1 MAEVTEPPAY
11 EKQKSFSA
19 APSGS
24 PNGATPRSTS
34 TGQKIGPYV
43 LGKTLGV
50 GSTGR
55 VKLAVHMETNQKVA
69 IKIISKDNP
78 ETPGKKN
85 PAVEKKLD
93 REITIMKLI
102 QQYLVLE
109 HVEGGELFDY
119 LVKKGRLSES
129 EAVQFFQ
136 QIIFG
141 VEYCHRHLICHRD
154 LKPENLLLDKD
165 YNVKVADFGMANMI
179 VQSKM
184 LETSCGSPHYASP
197 EIIRGEKYDGR
208 TSDVWSCGIILFAL
222 VTGNLPF
229 DDSNIRRLLTK
240 VKTGV
245 YHIPEHVSPPA
256 RDLIKKML
264 TVEPASRITLQQV
277 MKHEFFL
284 SRPPKNNQTV
294 MPSMLESDNFSQGYP
309 KNFKF
314 EADILDSLTLLGWD
328 NRENLIECLHAEGT
342 NAEKV
347 FYNLLHRRKWEML
360 ENYNSEKPDKV
371 DPDGNTPVRRADSF
385 CSDNLEPLTKREPTS
400 NRRAFSEGGPGPARQ
415 TTITVKSPLAAEA
428 KLTTDSDEGIAKQ
441 ETDSPQKTPT
451 IKKAVGGKRKG
462 PLAIN
467 TISNGEAGEPSPVSA
482 SLKSPAIATAFAAIG
497 LGTPKFHRKGTLA
510 SEVPSSPVISNT
522 PKTSWFHNIFNF
534 KPDTYYLISQA
545 PLPETLVQAEE
556 LLNSMHISFKP
567 GAPGVLKC
575 KFDADGSS
583 DNDVANTESK
593 GVKFRIEIVTDEE
606 DSTKLRVQLIHQ
618 QGAFSTFQNLVGKL
632 QASWGNKEPQSS

>member
-1 MAEVTEPPAY
+1 MAEVSETPAY
-11 EKQKSFSA
+11 EKKSSSA

-24 PNGATPRSTS
+24 PNATPRTTS

-85 PAVEKKLD
+85 PARNYNYEANSAV
-93 REITIMKLI
+93 REELI
-102 QQYLVLE
+102 NSPNVLQIYDVYETSRELYLVLE

-154 LKPENLLLDKD
+154 LKPENLLLDKE

-245 YHIPEHVSPPA
+245 YHIPEHVSPAA

-264 TVEPASRITLQQV
+264 TVEPASRITLQEV

-314 EADILDSLTLLGWD
+314 ETDILDSLTLLGWD
-328 NRENLIECLHAEGT
+328 NRDNLIECLHAEGT

-360 ENYNSEKPDKV
+360 ENYNSEKQDKV

-385 CSDNLEPLTKREPTS
+385 CSDNLDPAAKREPTG
-400 NRRAFSEGGPGPARQ
+400 NRRAFSEGGPARAP
-415 TTITVKSPLAAEA
+415 TMTMKSPLAAET
-428 KLTTDSDEGIAKQ
+428 KLSTDSDEAISKSGSQ
-441 ETDSPQKTPT
+441 SPQKTPT
-451 IKKAVGGKRKG
+451 IKKAVGSKRKG

-467 TISNGEAGEPSPVSA
+467 TIANGEATEPSPVSA
-482 SLKSPAIATAFAAIG
+482 SLKSPAIASAFAAIG
-497 LGTPKFHRKGTLA
+497 LGTPKFHRKGKERVILGTLA
-510 SEVPSSPVISNT
+510 SEVPSSPVITNT

-534 KPDTYYLISQA
+534 KPDTYYLVSQA
-545 PLPETLVQAEE
+545 PLAETLVQTEE
-556 LLNSMHISFKP
+556 LLNTLHISFKP

-575 KFDADGSS
+575 KFDSDGSS
-583 DNDVANTESK
+583 DTDVASTETK
-593 GVKFRIEIVTDEE
+593 GVKFRIEIVNDEE
-606 DSTKLRVQLIHQ
+606 DANKLRVQLIHQ
-618 QGAFSTFQNLVGKL
+618 QGRQMH
-632 QASWGNKEPQSS
+632 